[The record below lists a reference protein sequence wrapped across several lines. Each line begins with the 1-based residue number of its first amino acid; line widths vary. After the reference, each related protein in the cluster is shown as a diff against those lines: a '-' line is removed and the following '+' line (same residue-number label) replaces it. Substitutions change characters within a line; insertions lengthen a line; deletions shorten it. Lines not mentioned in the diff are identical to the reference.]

1 MKNNIYL
8 SILLIFSIFFSTIIW
23 NFISV
28 NFGNIQIL
36 GEYYDYQHHALNDP
50 LRYIFF
56 ILFPLLIYLIFKSFF
71 EKAKFNLENLK
82 YINVQ
87 NGKIIKDL
95 LILNLIVTIFLFL
108 EFLSIEFPINEI
120 DIYHEGQKL
129 SAPFKSLIDEKL
141 WSGSYVT
148 TGIINENL
156 GVKFIWKILNHES
169 IGSMRYLHLLYIF
182 SFKLSL
188 ISLIYF
194 ITKNISLNQ
203 NLKLVFYLI
212 LTLPVLYLIDYDL
225 GSANAFSY
233 RDLPIILCLIFFF
246 QNLNNQKNINLPLIL
261 IGLLSVISFFWSID
275 RAININFLM
284 IFICSFFLVNNQNKK
299 IITIFLS
306 ALFFWWISYL
316 YLGNEFKF
324 FVDNSISVL
333 KNQNYIHGIIH
344 PQPFSDM
351 PNSTRASKS
360 LLLIIISLLIS
371 LNFLFH
377 EKIKY
382 NNKLKVILITLSF
395 VSFCS
400 YLYALGR
407 SDGGHIKQTT
417 GILILFFSTF
427 IFFNLLKFFEKFYK
441 INFIKV
447 TILSLF
453 IIFVLNLK
461 IDLKNIYNYSD
472 RFNKFVFLE
481 DKEYL
486 SDDQNYL
493 VENIKPLLNNYD
505 CIQLFTNDAALPY
518 LFKKPNCSKYY
529 FIYSLGSQK
538 DQNDLIRNMSNT
550 ELIIYS
556 GQTDNWGISPQKKLT
571 IVNNYINSEFLKT
584 EKILNWEIKFK

>member
-1 MKNNIYL
+1 M
-8 SILLIFSIFFSTIIW
+8 
-23 NFISV
+23 
-28 NFGNIQIL
+28 
-36 GEYYDYQHHALNDP
+36 
-50 LRYIFF
+50 
-56 ILFPLLIYLIFKSFF
+56 
-71 EKAKFNLENLK
+71 
-82 YINVQ
+82 
-87 NGKIIKDL
+87 
-95 LILNLIVTIFLFL
+95 
-108 EFLSIEFPINEI
+108 
-120 DIYHEGQKL
+120 
-129 SAPFKSLIDEKL
+129 
-141 WSGSYVT
+141 
-148 TGIINENL
+148 
-156 GVKFIWKILNHES
+156 
-169 IGSMRYLHLLYIF
+169 
-182 SFKLSL
+182 
-188 ISLIYF
+188 
-194 ITKNISLNQ
+194 
-203 NLKLVFYLI
+203 
-212 LTLPVLYLIDYDL
+212 
-225 GSANAFSY
+225 
-233 RDLPIILCLIFFF
+233 PIILCLIFFF

-275 RAININFLM
+275 RAININFLI

-316 YLGNEFKF
+316 FLGNEFKF
-324 FVDNSISVL
+324 FIDNSISVL

-377 EKIKY
+377 KKIKY

-427 IFFNLLKFFEKFYK
+427 VFFNLLKFLEKFHK
-441 INFIKV
+441 INFTKV

-453 IIFVLNLK
+453 IIFILNLK

-472 RFNKFVFLE
+472 RFNEFVFLE
-481 DKEYL
+481 DKKYL

-493 VENIKPLLNNYD
+493 VENIKPLLNKYD

-550 ELIIYS
+550 EVIIYS

-584 EKILNWEIKFK
+584 KKILNWEIKFK